1 MKPFYIELVGCN
13 DLHLDF
19 YLPLGKEQYY
29 CDRCKVIRQTKK
41 VRVATQ
47 QDVVKTIENLGGIK
61 MSTEH
66 DRLINPHME
75 RIGEK

>member
-41 VRVATQ
+41 VRVAYQ
-47 QDVVKTIENLGGIK
+47 QDIIRVIEGLGGVK
-61 MSTEH
+61 MSTET
-66 DRLINPHME
+66 DVLL
-75 RIGEK
+75 K